1 LEAIDLALNETQTLV
16 TQAQIIGEK
25 ILTLNP
31 ENQKLMNE
39 ILEQFLISEAAIKLG
54 VRPIDIK
61 KILKNKQ

>member
-1 LEAIDLALNETQTLV
+1 MALNETQTV
-16 TQAQIIGEK
+16 VNQAQIIGEK